1 MGDNLLELDRS
12 QCQTY
17 NQQLNQEL
25 DNYTNVV
32 NNIGTQASGISGAWS
47 GSLSQNFVDQFNA
60 FLPNLTIGFNIIEK
74 SGTDL
79 SGATINITKTDER
92 GEK

>member
-1 MGDNLLELDRS
+1 MAELTLDKS
-12 QCQTY
+12 QCATY
-17 NQQLNQEL
+17 NQQLTQEL

-32 NNIGTQASGISGAWS
+32 NEIGTQASGLSGVWT
-47 GSLSQNFVDQFNA
+47 GSLSDNFISQFNA

-79 SGATINITKTDER
+79 TCSVNNITKTDE
-92 GEK
+92 GGATK